1 MRVRVRENTA
11 AEMKVR
17 EKAAAVHM
25 SQIRQLLGFL
35 SPLISSHSHPLPLL
49 LSSLLLLSSASAVA
63 SSATTTT
70 AAATTTFGPSA
81 ADVSS
86 QLNFIR
92 P

>member
-35 SPLISSHSHPLPLL
+35 SPLISSHSHPPL

-70 AAATTTFGPSA
+70 AATTTSGPSA

>member
-25 SQIRQLLGFL
+25 SPIRQLLGFL
-35 SPLISSHSHPLPLL
+35 SPLISSHSHPPL

-70 AAATTTFGPSA
+70 AATTTSGPSA